1 MNENGDLVSQ
11 FESLGDNCEF
21 GFVQRHSGV
30 EPGGLLR
37 WTVSPPE
44 VLANALEQRFEGIY
58 EFDNLTP
65 FAPKMVNDRKS
76 GLKFHSKMTS
86 TDGVFDH
93 DEGARREIHE
103 AEVGKIAYLR
113 DKLNSLLES
122 GEKTFIYKCN
132 AGVSDALVERLASV
146 ISSRGKSR
154 FLYVSADPE
163 KAGTVEV
170 RNGSFAKGYVTRFAP
185 YTAANDIDFDSWIQ
199 MLQSYQTATA

>member
-1 MNENGDLVSQ
+1 M
-11 FESLGDNCEF
+11 
-21 GFVQRHSGV
+21 
-30 EPGGLLR
+30 R

-44 VLANALEQRFEGIY
+44 VLADALEQRFEGIY

-65 FAPKMVNDRKS
+65 FAPKMVDDRKS
-76 GLKFHSKMTS
+76 GLEFHSKMTS

-93 DEGARREIHE
+93 DESARREIHE

-132 AGVSDALVERLASV
+132 VGVSDALVERLASA

-163 KAGTVEV
+163 KAGLSRCGTA
-170 RNGSFAKGYVTRFAP
+170 RLPWDMSPALPLIRPGMTSTSTAGSRCCRAIRP
-185 YTAANDIDFDSWIQ
+185 PRRDPLIRR
-199 MLQSYQTATA
+199 